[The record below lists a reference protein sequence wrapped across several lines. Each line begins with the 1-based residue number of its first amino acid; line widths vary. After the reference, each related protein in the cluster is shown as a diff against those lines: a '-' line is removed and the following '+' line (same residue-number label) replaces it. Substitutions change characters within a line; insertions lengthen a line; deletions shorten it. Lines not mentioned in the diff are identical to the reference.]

1 MAEVNIALPPV
12 KRTPAPDFKEPAL
25 PGHPRKRARH
35 DDVISSD
42 PPLFSSDDLP
52 EAAENY
58 SSERPKRLREG
69 PWWTDVSQPAGTIGP
84 RKKKRQF
91 TRNLDS
97 GIWMGSEGTEYSEE
111 DQLREES
118 ERLEAAAA
126 DGVDRLSEGE
136 LPVAEQ
142 ALLQILELSQGAPE
156 ASSEYQE
163 NIVIS
168 NLGEL
173 LETQGQY
180 SADRIV
186 QSCVESGKEDVDLS

>member
-1 MAEVNIALPPV
+1 MAEINIALPPV
-12 KRTPAPDFKEPAL
+12 RRTPAPHFKEPAL
-25 PGHPRKRARH
+25 PGYPRKRARH

-58 SSERPKRLREG
+58 GSERSKRLREG
-69 PWWTDVSQPAGTIGP
+69 PWWKDVSQPAGTIGQ
-84 RKKKRQF
+84 RRKKRQF

-118 ERLEAAAA
+118 ERLEAAA
-126 DGVDRLSEGE
+126 DGVDCPPEAE
-136 LPVAEQ
+136 LPVSEQ
-142 ALLQILELSQGAPE
+142 ALTQNIAPSQGASE
-156 ASSEYQE
+156 ALSEFRKH
-163 NIVIS
+163 VVVS
-168 NLGEL
+168 DLGQL
-173 LETQGQY
+173 LETRGQY

-186 QSCVESGKEDVDLS
+186 QTCVESGKEDVDLS